1 MRVYFRKHH
10 GLDLCVYVCGYV
22 CRWMCVH
29 LGVRGQPWVAFL
41 GAPFMLRQALPLA
54 WSSSSGLD
62 WQSQRQGSAGLC
74 LPITGMVST
83 CHQAQLVHMGSGG
96 VYSVP
101 HDCMAVILL
110 TSSLPSPVPRF
121 SRSVFKPLGMYL
133 CGRISCLPHED
144 ATIA

>member
-1 MRVYFRKHH
+1 
-10 GLDLCVYVCGYV
+10 
-22 CRWMCVH
+22 MCVCLWVCAQMDVCASGGQRTA
-29 LGVRGQPWVAFL
+29 LGGFL
-41 GAPFMLRQALPLA
+41 RSTIHVETGSSIGLEFIKWAQLA
-54 WSSSSGLD
+54 
-62 WQSQRQGSAGLC
+62 SQRPGSAGLC

-101 HDCMAVILL
+101 HDFMAVFLL